1 MKRNRQL
8 LSRGSRWRSDIFQ
21 MLEVL
26 QDLRHTVAKQVMGS
40 SGTGKVV
47 VVDSVTA
54 VVSPP
59 MGGQQREGLALMVQS
74 RELKTLAR
82 DFGMAV
88 VVTNHLTRDRDSGKV
103 KPALG
108 CSWTFVPRVLL
119 DTKGQEHQAAASA
132 QCVSQRD
139 SRRWQTLGHA
149 ALQSRAQWYRERRH
163 DWCC

>member
-88 VVTNHLTRDRDSGKV
+88 VVRN
-103 KPALG
+103 
-108 CSWTFVPRVLL
+108 
-119 DTKGQEHQAAASA
+119 
-132 QCVSQRD
+132 
-139 SRRWQTLGHA
+139 
-149 ALQSRAQWYRERRH
+149 
-163 DWCC
+163 